1 MKRKKLLAILTT
13 ILFLSLIAALTSRT
27 YHKNID
33 VSTKSKVILPPLSQ
47 TSASLKILYIE
58 SDIGGGKVEINRDV
72 YELPVKLRVP
82 NGTVIIIRPQPV
94 GLYEPLSTEI
104 NLTILDDT
112 IVKIKYRRKYVL
124 LTLNAEAPLLLNGTR
139 LYGKATLKIPI
150 NSTINL
156 NSTCDYLDDYT
167 LMCSTTV
174 IIPRENLVEYYPIN
188 VSLRLENDTHIIVRG
203 HRLYILRFNFPV
215 GAWVNGSYRQG
226 FFELRPVENST
237 LEIGLYNSGNTA
249 TGCIDYNSTHYLC
262 IRGWITPPWISNS
275 TLPPIALKLRVISG
289 GEFSESL
296 EYVLK
301 RKFSSDTIIICEKCG
316 GFKRVEDPFMDYRKV
331 FGLADRYNIT
341 TSNGCL
347 QISTDSIARLLVI
360 LPKTSGHI
368 TLRMTTTT
376 WHNNIGLV
384 YLNGKPYDRVP
395 SFTLQGGTYIITV
408 NLDNLKEYFEGKTYN
423 ATRVIVSGLDF
434 IEYSYSLNILTKE
447 LRVLPNTGEF
457 ALDIYLQG
465 DSLSLCLI
473 GD

>member
-1 MKRKKLLAILTT
+1 
-13 ILFLSLIAALTSRT
+13 
-27 YHKNID
+27 
-33 VSTKSKVILPPLSQ
+33 
-47 TSASLKILYIE
+47 
-58 SDIGGGKVEINRDV
+58 
-72 YELPVKLRVP
+72 
-82 NGTVIIIRPQPV
+82 
-94 GLYEPLSTEI
+94 
-104 NLTILDDT
+104 
-112 IVKIKYRRKYVL
+112 
-124 LTLNAEAPLLLNGTR
+124 
-139 LYGKATLKIPI
+139 
-150 NSTINL
+150 
-156 NSTCDYLDDYT
+156 
-167 LMCSTTV
+167 
-174 IIPRENLVEYYPIN
+174 
-188 VSLRLENDTHIIVRG
+188 
-203 HRLYILRFNFPV
+203 
-215 GAWVNGSYRQG
+215 
-226 FFELRPVENST
+226 
-237 LEIGLYNSGNTA
+237 
-249 TGCIDYNSTHYLC
+249 
-262 IRGWITPPWISNS
+262 
-275 TLPPIALKLRVISG
+275 
-289 GEFSESL
+289 
-296 EYVLK
+296 
-301 RKFSSDTIIICEKCG
+301 
-316 GFKRVEDPFMDYRKV
+316 MDYRKV